1 MENNKEM
8 IKAFLDSRGYS
19 NNFEIL
25 NDDDKIPFKCVGC
38 GNCCK
43 KRDENSII
51 LYPHDIYL
59 IAKNK
64 NITTSELLFR
74 YCDFCIGTN
83 TYLPV
88 TTIKTENGDCIFLN
102 KGKCSIQEHKPAT
115 CALFPLGR
123 AASNVT
129 NEIIY
134 FLQKDE
140 VCGLSEN
147 TVTLKEWKEKYKL
160 IESEKAIS
168 LFEEHLTS
176 ILDTFD
182 LKNLKNAS
190 EKDFVD
196 LQSMLTRIMYNYDI
210 TEAFEEQF
218 EEQMND
224 IYGFLLGFAHKNEH
238 LNLLKAKIDKEKFL
252 RFMEKQHEMVVKEL
266 KKTHNELE
274 VAVYEITYQ
283 LYKDES
289 DNKIAQELKQF
300 IKEHTENKKNGII
313 SEKLQKKIIE
323 KYAEYKNIK

>member
-8 IKAFLDSRGYS
+8 IKEFLDSRGYS
-19 NNFEIL
+19 NNFVIL
-25 NDDDKIPFKCVGC
+25 NDNDKIPFKCVGC

-43 KRDENSII
+43 NRDENPII
-51 LYPHDIYL
+51 LYPYDIYL

-64 NITTSELLFR
+64 NINTEEFLFK

-83 TYLPV
+83 SYLPV
-88 TTIKTENGDCIFLN
+88 TTIKAINRDCIFLD

-123 AASNVT
+123 ATSNKT
-129 NEIIY
+129 KEMIY

-140 VCGLSEN
+140 VCGLSED
-147 TVTLKEWKEKYKL
+147 TITLKEWKEKYKL
-160 IESEKAIS
+160 IESGKAIS
-168 LFEEHLTS
+168 LFEKHIS
-176 ILDTFD
+176 IMVETFE

-210 TEAFEEQF
+210 TKAFEEQF
-218 EEQMND
+218 EERMND
-224 IYGFLLGFAHKNEH
+224 IYGFLVGFSYKNEH
-238 LNLLKAKIDKEKFL
+238 LNLLKAKIDKEKSL
-252 RFMEKQHEMVVKEL
+252 KFMEKQHKMVIKEMEKSQN
-266 KKTHNELE
+266 KLE
-274 VAVYEITYQ
+274 IEVYKIAYQ

-289 DNKIAQELKQF
+289 NNTKAQELHQL
-300 IKEHTENKKNGII
+300 IKEHTENKKNEYIDEG
-313 SEKLQKKIIE
+313 LQKKIIE